1 MTKLTTY
8 IRENLAK
15 DLLKHRFG
23 DAAAALV
30 ADRAAFALKVYNDL
44 YSEAERKKM
53 AALPDGWL
61 GKSSSI
67 TVQFGEGSGYG
78 QIEFSGS
85 VYGDVHAVMK
95 APVNAVYRLV
105 AYHHL
110 RGCAKVYERTHGFSD
125 EYDALRERQEDLATQ
140 ISQARRQTEAALTK
154 ATTLKRLVEIWP
166 EIEPFVEKY
175 ADKPKPLPALPTNEL
190 NALLDLPVSE
200 AA

>member
-23 DAAAALV
+23 DAAASLV

-61 GKSSSI
+61 GKDSDI
-67 TVQFGEGSGYG
+67 TVQFGDGSGYG
-78 QIEFSGS
+78 KLEFSGS
-85 VYGDVHAVMK
+85 VYGDVHAVLK
-95 APVNAVYRLV
+95 TPVDTVYRLV
-105 AYHHL
+105 IHQHL
-110 RGCAKVYERTHGFSD
+110 RGCAKAYERNHEFAA
-125 EYDALRERQEDLATQ
+125 EYDALRERQKDLSTQ

-154 ATTLKRLVEIWP
+154 ATTLKRLVDIWP

-175 ADKPKPLPALPTNEL
+175 VDKPKPLPALPTNEL